1 MTLQRTLL
9 PSVAQAGGSSPAEAA
24 ADRSVPRQRRRK
36 GDLSRDG
43 RGRLIAAP
51 AILSYGFRPFFLGA
65 ALYAAAGIPAWLWM
79 YRGGWAPNGP
89 FPGMAWHVHEMIFGY
104 LGAVLAGF
112 ILTAIPNWTG
122 RLPLSGLPLAGLVA
136 LWALGRIAS
145 GFIGMPLLA
154 MALDLAFPVALMAA
168 AWREVAAGRN
178 WRNAPVVLLL
188 TLFGL
193 ANGLHH
199 LEMMG
204 SVPEG
209 LAMRLGLGIIAM
221 LIALIG
227 GRLVPSFTHN
237 WLAKQA
243 GPGLPVPFGG
253 LDKLALLVTAGAVLL
268 WVWQPALEATGAALV
283 LAGGLL
289 AVRLARWRG
298 LATLGEPILFVLHLG
313 YAWLAISL
321 ACLGAS
327 VLIGDALH
335 ASVAIHALTA
345 GAVGTMTLAVMTRA
359 TLGHTGR
366 AIEADAWT
374 VAIYA
379 AVTLAALLRV
389 AAPFVPSLHM
399 ELLVLAGGAWSLAF
413 AIFLLRYG
421 PMLCRPR
428 LGG

>member
-1 MTLQRTLL
+1 M
-9 PSVAQAGGSSPAEAA
+9 SSTTGAT
-24 ADRSVPRQRRRK
+24 ADRSVLRQQRK
-36 GDLSRDG
+36 HGDLGRDG
-43 RGRLIAAP
+43 RRRYRSAP
-51 AILSYGFRPFFLGA
+51 AILSYGFRPFFLAAAFYA
-65 ALYAAAGIPAWLWM
+65 ALGIPTWLWM
-79 YRGGWAPNGP
+79 YREGLSAAGP
-89 FPGMAWHVHEMIFGY
+89 FPGMAWHIHEMIFGY

-122 RLPLSGLPLAGLVA
+122 RLPLSGPPLVGLVA

-145 GFIGMPLLA
+145 GFVAAPMAA

-188 TLFGL
+188 TLFGV

-204 SVPEG
+204 VVSEG
-209 LAMRLGLGIIAM
+209 LAVRLGLGIIAM

-237 WLAKQA
+237 WLAKRA
-243 GPGLPVPFGG
+243 NSRLPAVFGN
-253 LDKLALLVTAGAVLL
+253 LDKIALLVTAAALLL
-268 WVWQPALEATGAALV
+268 WVWRPELGVTGAMLI
-283 LAGGLL
+283 LAGALL
-289 AVRLARWRG
+289 AARLMRWHG
-298 LATLGEPILFVLHLG
+298 LATLGEPLLFILHLG
-313 YAWLAISL
+313 YAWLAVSL

-327 VLIGDALH
+327 VLIADALH
-335 ASVAIHALTA
+335 ASAALHALTA

-366 AIEADAWT
+366 ALEADGWT

-379 AVTLAALLRV
+379 AVTVGAVLRV
-389 AAPFVPSLHM
+389 AAPLLPSLYLN
-399 ELLVLAGGAWSLAF
+399 LLLLGGAAWSLAF
-413 AIFLLRYG
+413 VLFILRYG
-421 PMLCRPR
+421 PMLWKPR
-428 LGG
+428 LGS